1 MQEHG
6 CCGSIVP
13 LEMGDRWQ
21 WGTAEDLGQ
30 VGNMMRLSRETTL
43 VAVWRMD
50 LNSKSE
56 TGRTVQKVNNNEG

>member
-1 MQEHG
+1 M
-6 CCGSIVP
+6 VP

-50 LNSKSE
+50 FSC
-56 TGRTVQKVNNNEG
+56 GVNKRDRKF

>member
-1 MQEHG
+1 M
-6 CCGSIVP
+6 VP

-56 TGRTVQKVNNNEG
+56 TGRTVQKVNNNEEEYHMEEEK